1 MSFVTQSHGSSIKG
15 VLGKKLGMTQVF
27 DANNKM
33 IPVTVVEAGP
43 CVVTQIRTPE
53 VDGYSAVQIA
63 FGAIDPKKVS
73 KPQVGHF
80 AKAGVTPRRSVAE
93 LRTLSAS
100 QYTVGQ
106 ELGATVFEAGEI
118 VDATGT
124 STGKG
129 HAGVMKRHGFGAID
143 PKKIS
148 KPLAGQYAKS
158 GVTPRRS
165 IAELRTLS
173 AADYT
178 VGQEIGASTFAVGD
192 IVDATGTSTG
202 KGTAGVMKRHGFGGL
217 GSSHGVDRKHRMPG
231 SIGACST
238 PGRVFKGMRMMG
250 RMGNEKVTTQNLT
263 VQGVDLERNLLLIK
277 GAVPGTDGGLV
288 FIRSAAKKALVE
300 TVKAGM

>member
-1 MSFVTQSHGSSIKG
+1 MTFTTQAAGSSIKG

-33 IPVTVVEAGP
+33 VPVTVVEAGP

-53 VDGYSAVQIA
+53 KDGYSAVQIA
-63 FGAIDPKKVS
+63 FGAIDPKKIT
-73 KPQVGHF
+73 KPLAGHF

-93 LRTLSAS
+93 LRTLDTSN
-100 QYTVGQ
+100 YTVGQ
-106 ELGATVFEAGEI
+106 ELGASVFAAGE
-118 VDATGT
+118 
-124 STGKG
+124 
-129 HAGVMKRHGFGAID
+129 
-143 PKKIS
+143 
-148 KPLAGQYAKS
+148 L
-158 GVTPRRS
+158 
-165 IAELRTLS
+165 
-173 AADYT
+173 
-178 VGQEIGASTFAVGD
+178 
-192 IVDATGTSTG
+192 VDATGTSTG

-250 RMGNEKVTTQNLT
+250 RMGNEKITTQNLT

-288 FIRSAAKKALVE
+288 FIRSAAKKAIVE